1 MGGGG
6 CQTLAPPVPPILIVR
21 TYRLFVRKI
30 IEFPKKKLLPIDT
43 SVSGRR
49 MHCRGFD
56 QKTCQNLTLE
66 VDFIELR
73 HFFAIEEVIHQL
85 LGDESIGLLCR
96 LHHTTLQLLHEAFTT
111 FTNGKL
117 RITKELTKTP
127 RLFFAF
133 EKGLWMD

>member
-1 MGGGG
+1 MTHPCPEEDCTAGDS
-6 CQTLAPPVPPILIVR
+6 I
-21 TYRLFVRKI
+21 K
-30 IEFPKKKLLPIDT
+30 
-43 SVSGRR
+43 
-49 MHCRGFD
+49 
-56 QKTCQNLTLE
+56 KTCQNLTLE

-117 RITKELTKTP
+117 GITKELTKTP

-133 EKGLWMD
+133 KKGLWMD